1 MAQLNT
7 TVGNIQLRSRMIT
20 TDSPATE
27 WSASNANSTYPSTAA
42 VKKYVSEQ
50 ISDAPSITGNGAEHI
65 LGSVIMTGLNDT
77 KTWPIDPNGKLSGTW
92 ELIDWAYATRY
103 LNLADTG
110 AWSSSYADAI
120 GYVVCADHEVHV
132 NLSLTT
138 STTFSITGDTP
149 IVLGK
154 LNLAKSGMGLAS
166 YNPEGLAYIN
176 NQNFLLHYYLS
187 NNGDNCEF
195 KVDRLYGSPTSI
207 SSGTKIELAINIP
220 MSKDHMIK
228 SFCDKFYWKRIK

>member
-7 TVGNIQLRSRMIT
+7 TVDKIQLTTNMIT
-20 TDSPATE
+20 SNSPATE
-27 WSASNANSTYPSTAA
+27 WSTNNADSTYPSTAA

-50 ISDAPSITGNGAEHI
+50 ISDAPSLTGNEAEHI
-65 LGSVIMTGLNDT
+65 IGSVIMTGLNAT

-92 ELIDWAYATRY
+92 ELIDWTYATRY

-110 AWSSSYADAI
+110 AWSSSYANAS
-120 GYVVCADHEVHV
+120 GYVVCADHDVHV

-138 STTFSITGDTP
+138 STTFSISGDTP

-154 LNLAKSGMGLAS
+154 LNLAKSGMSIAS
-166 YNPEGLAYIN
+166 YSPEGLAYIN

-195 KVDRLYGSPTSI
+195 MVDRIYGGNTSI
-207 SSGTKIELAINIP
+207 PSNTRIYLDITIP
-220 MSKDHMIK
+220 MAKDHMLK
-228 SFCDKFYWKRIK
+228 NFCDRFYWKRTV